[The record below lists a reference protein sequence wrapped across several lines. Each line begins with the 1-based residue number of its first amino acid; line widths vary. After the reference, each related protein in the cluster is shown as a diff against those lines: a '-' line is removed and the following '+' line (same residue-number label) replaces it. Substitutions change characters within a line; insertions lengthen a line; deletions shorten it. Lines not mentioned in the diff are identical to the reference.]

1 MEDDPFL
8 IVKHQVEDALN
19 NASVLFDSWKRIQQ
33 TVSSPKNQELLWTA
47 DELNSCLEAIEQD
60 LDDLDEAFAVSQAN
74 PGKFNLNASE
84 LNLRRS
90 FLAES
95 RNKIQSIRNTM
106 ANPPAKNR
114 WTGKDLD
121 TGESSSSYRSNREQD
136 NDRYIEDEHQQQMIM
151 MQEQDTHLDSMSGTL
166 VNLKEIAGTM
176 NQEFDDQ
183 AMILDDLGDQVD
195 RSQGRLQRAMGR
207 VKEILRKEEES
218 KSGYCICCLILVLI
232 ILLVLVIII

>member
-8 IVKHQVEDALN
+8 IVKHQVEDAVD

-47 DELNSCLEAIEQD
+47 DELTSCLEAIEQD

-74 PGKFNLNASE
+74 PGKFNLKVSE
-84 LNLRRS
+84 LNSRRS
-90 FLAES
+90 FLTES
-95 RNKIQSIRNTM
+95 RNKIQNIRNTM
-106 ANPPAKNR
+106 ANPPAKK
-114 WTGKDLD
+114 GKGSDI
-121 TGESSSSYRSNREQD
+121 GEGSSSYRSNREQD
-136 NDRYIEDEHQQQMIM
+136 NDRYIEDEHQQQTIM

-207 VKEILRKEEES
+207 VKEILRKEEGKCYIE
-218 KSGYCICCLILVLI
+218 
-232 ILLVLVIII
+232 